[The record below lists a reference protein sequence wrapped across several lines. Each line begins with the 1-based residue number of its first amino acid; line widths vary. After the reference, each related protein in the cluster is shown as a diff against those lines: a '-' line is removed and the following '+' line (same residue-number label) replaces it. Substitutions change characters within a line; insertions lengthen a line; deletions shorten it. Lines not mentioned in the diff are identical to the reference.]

1 MSVERTL
8 LAGVATVLSAAGSVG
23 KVPDGPRTL
32 LRSLGWDLPPG
43 VDDIGLAALD
53 LGDVGQRLTA
63 WTELSADPEADEGDE
78 AAALAELALSVGRAI
93 VDLSEVELSA
103 PQDYLDKT
111 GIVDEFLPRLLEL
124 YLLQSAAVASRPAF
138 DIAVLLGLF
147 ELRREPAD
155 PSRFQVAHLRHIVHW
170 DRMETMVTAPSDL
183 LRDVYGWGTPAYD
196 ATALVVNIGA
206 VLQHIAVDVRRREL
220 GALPLRRLH
229 GGSPPPHPPMT
240 QLFLPLVGSDV
251 AGSSEAGLTVFGLP
265 PTAAGGVD
273 GGLGVAPYARGTAEL
288 RVPLSSR
295 LSVGLAAGG
304 DLGTG
309 IALLL
314 RAGSDPDLRTGLN
327 TESPGS
333 AAAGARMSVDLT
345 LADPDGSEPVT
356 VLAEDDVSL
365 TARSFAVT
373 LTIDVSGESADAI
386 LRLAVA
392 AGRFAVTST
401 GVSFLDD
408 LLPEEGLVVDVD
420 ADLSYSSRDGLTL
433 SGQASLTV
441 SRAVGVKLGPLTID
455 RYELSL
461 GTSGGGI
468 AAGLG
473 VAAT

>member
-8 LAGVATVLSAAGSVG
+8 LAGVATVLTAAGAVG

-63 WTELSADPEADEGDE
+63 WTELAADPEADEGDE

-93 VDLSEVELSA
+93 VDLSEVELTA

-111 GIVDEFLPRLLEL
+111 GIVDDFLPRLLEL

-196 ATALVVNIGA
+196 ATALVVNLGA

-314 RAGSDPDLRTGLN
+314 RVGRSTPTCGPVSTPRAR
-327 TESPGS
+327 
-333 AAAGARMSVDLT
+333 AARPPA
-345 LADPDGSEPVT
+345 PP
-356 VLAEDDVSL
+356 
-365 TARSFAVT
+365 
-373 LTIDVSGESADAI
+373 
-386 LRLAVA
+386 
-392 AGRFAVTST
+392 
-401 GVSFLDD
+401 
-408 LLPEEGLVVDVD
+408 
-420 ADLSYSSRDGLTL
+420 
-433 SGQASLTV
+433 
-441 SRAVGVKLGPLTID
+441 
-455 RYELSL
+455 
-461 GTSGGGI
+461 
-468 AAGLG
+468 
-473 VAAT
+473 